1 MTTKLS
7 VEETRNHMATVPGW
21 QLWGS
26 AIARSYTF
34 GTFAKAM
41 DFVNKVARLA
51 EEADHHPDISIS
63 YTRVT
68 LTLTT
73 HAVSGLSEK
82 DFSMAAKIDA
92 KAPHAGAGAA
102 DAKAAKAEPRAE
114 AVAEAKKG

>member
-7 VEETRNHMATVPGW
+7 VEETRNHMVTVPGW

-26 AIARSYTF
+26 AIAWSYTF

-41 DFVNKVARLA
+41 DFVTKVARLA

-82 DFSMAAKIDA
+82 DFDLAAKISAIAASPAA
-92 KAPHAGAGAA
+92 KHA
-102 DAKAAKAEPRAE
+102 AAKAEPRAE
-114 AVAEAKKG
+114 AVAEIKKG

>member
-7 VEETRNHMATVPGW
+7 VEETRNRMATVPGW
-21 QLWGS
+21 QLWGN

-41 DFVNKVARLA
+41 EFVNRVARLA
-51 EEADHHPDISIS
+51 EEADHHPDISVS

-73 HAVSGLSEK
+73 HAVSGLSDN
-82 DFSMAAKIDA
+82 DFSMATKIDA
-92 KAPHAGAGAA
+92 RASHPGAA
-102 DAKAAKAEPRAE
+102 DAKAKTDARAE
-114 AVAEAKKG
+114 AVAEAKKS

>member
-7 VEETRNHMATVPGW
+7 VEETRNRMVAVPGW

-34 GTFAKAM
+34 GTFTKAM

-82 DFSMAAKIDA
+82 DFSLAAKIDA
-92 KAPHAGAGAA
+92 IPVSSAA
-102 DAKAAKAEPRAE
+102 KHTAAKAETHAE